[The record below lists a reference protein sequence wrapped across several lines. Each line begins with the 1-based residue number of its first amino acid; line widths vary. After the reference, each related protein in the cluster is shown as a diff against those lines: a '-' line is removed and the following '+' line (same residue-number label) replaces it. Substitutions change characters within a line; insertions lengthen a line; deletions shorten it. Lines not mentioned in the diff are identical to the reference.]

1 MPYYFS
7 GSYNQEVKIKL
18 NVDQLFSMYHEEKLI
33 TKTILYK
40 REHPEYTAKLMLD
53 SGAFTHY
60 QQAKK
65 KGHLFSR
72 KFDENIDSDIIKK
85 VVNNNLSS

>member
-1 MPYYFS
+1 
-7 GSYNQEVKIKL
+7 
-18 NVDQLFSMYHEEKLI
+18 
-33 TKTILYK
+33 
-40 REHPEYTAKLMLD
+40 ML
-53 SGAFTHY
+53 

-65 KGHLFSR
+65 RGHLFSR